1 MRGLD
6 DGMRGMNLQS
16 GGHRGRGGS
25 VAQGQYHGA
34 GDQRSE
40 GRGGPPPQ
48 ARAPPQGWD
57 AGRGGRLPP
66 ASRGGFSPNARGG
79 YGPSRGP
86 PAKQNIIRD
95 DRPQLDYQDQYYNY
109 GNSPEHQQEPSLGI
123 SRAQTMPASIQ
134 QQQQQPQYKAYNP
147 AQYKAPAA
155 ATAGQAA
162 AHGNE
167 QAPQP
172 RNPRES
178 IGDILDAYGDA
189 GEYYNQNQGDGYG
202 NHGGYGNGNHYEYYN
217 NQQPNHSEPPVP
229 RNNYPR
235 PQGAGTPAPGQQYP
249 PPASDYGYDNQSQ
262 YAGSQHAGSVYAGS
276 QYAGSQIGVYDGPA
290 EMAGDVPPMP
300 MNGAYPPRTQASLP
314 PQMSSNMGP
323 IPGHN
328 PGILPPHLQQT
339 HPMAA
344 RVASPDPRSLPQV
357 VPTPPGSLPPTRR
370 PSVQS
375 NAGLIPVYSNTSTSS
390 NPDSPLRSNPDGL
403 PAHPPP
409 VRPGLVPEAGARPV
423 PVRQYSQD
431 RPDSQNLAPITD
443 GPVTTQELAR
453 LQNEARINPSDQK
466 LQLLL
471 AKKMVE
477 AASVLASEGG
487 RADVK
492 TTRKN
497 RENYIFDAHK
507 IVKRLTS
514 GSHPYPDALFYL
526 AQCYG
531 EGALGLQPDHERAFN
546 LYQSAAKS
554 NHGPSCY
561 RVAVC
566 SELGAGIRK
575 DPNRAMTWYKKAAS
589 LGETPAM
596 FKLGMILLKGLLG
609 QPRNPREGLTWLK
622 RAADKA
628 DTENQ
633 HALHELGLLY
643 SGAAGGAGGTSGS
656 DRDRDVIIPDI
667 DYARSLFLQAAD
679 LGYPASQ
686 FKMGCAYEYGLL
698 GCGIDPRK
706 SIAWYSKAAVK
717 GNHEA
722 QLALSGWYLT
732 GAEGIL
738 QQSDTEAYLWARKA
752 AERGLAKAEF
762 ALGYYTEVGIGVRGD
777 LEEAKRWYYKA
788 ASQQHPKAQARLQEL
803 KQGGAKVQ
811 KSRERLSRSNVNR
824 GGKDEGDCVVM

>member
-1 MRGLD
+1 GYH
-6 DGMRGMNLQS
+6 
-16 GGHRGRGGS
+16 GGPQRGRGGLYR
-25 VAQGQYHGA
+25 GGA
-34 GDQRSE
+34 GDPRFD

-48 ARAPPQGWD
+48 SRAPPPGWD
-57 AGRGGRLPP
+57 
-66 ASRGGFSPNARGG
+66 ASRGGRPPPSRGGGFPPNTRGG

-86 PAKQNIIRD
+86 PVRQNTIRD
-95 DRPQLDYQDQYYNY
+95 ERPPQDYQDQYYDY
-109 GNSPEHQQEPSLGI
+109 GNSPEQQQEPSQGI

-134 QQQQQPQYKAYNP
+134 HQQQQQSQYKAYNP

-155 ATAGQAA
+155 APAGQ
-162 AHGNE
+162 G
-167 QAPQP
+167 QAPYANDQAAQP
-172 RNPRES
+172 RNPRGS
-178 IGDILDAYGDA
+178 IGDILDAYGDE
-189 GEYYNQNQGDGYG
+189 GEYYDQHQGDGYG
-202 NHGGYGNGNHYEYYN
+202 NQGGSGVHGVHGNGIHYDYYN
-217 NQQPNHSEPPVP
+217 SQQPGHSEPPMP

-235 PQGAGTPAPGQQYP
+235 PQGAGTPAQGQQYP

-262 YAGSQHAGSVYAGS
+262 YAGSQHAGSGSGYVGS
-276 QYAGSQIGVYDGPA
+276 QYAGSQAGAYDGPA
-290 EMAGDVPPMP
+290 EMAADVPPMP
-300 MNGAYPPRTQASLP
+300 MNGAYPPRTQASMP
-314 PQMSSNMGP
+314 PQMSANM
-323 IPGHN
+323 
-328 PGILPPHLQQT
+328 
-339 HPMAA
+339 A

-357 VPTPPGSLPPTRR
+357 VPTPPGSMPPTRR

-375 NAGLIPVYSNTSTSS
+375 NAGLIPVYSNSSS
-390 NPDSPLRSNPDGL
+390 NPDSPMWSNPDGL
-403 PAHPPP
+403 PSHPPP
-409 VRPGLVPEAGARPV
+409 IRPGLVAEAGARPV

-431 RPDSQNLAPITD
+431 RPDSQNLAPVVD

-453 LQNEARINPSDQK
+453 LQNEARINPGDQK

-507 IVKRLTS
+507 IIKRLTNS
-514 GSHPYPDALFYL
+514 SHPYPDALFYL

-566 SELGAGIRK
+566 CELGAGIRK

-596 FKLGMILLKGLLG
+596 FKLGMILWKGLLG
-609 QPRNPREGLTWLK
+609 QQRNPREGLTWLK

-628 DTENQ
+628 DESNQ

-643 SGAAGGAGGTSGS
+643 SGDGN
-656 DRDRDVIIPDI
+656 DVIIPDLE
-667 DYARSLFLQAAD
+667 YAKSLFTKAAE

-686 FKMGCAYEYGLL
+686 FKMGCAFEYGLL
-698 GCGIDPRK
+698 GCQVDPRR

-717 GNHEA
+717 GDHEA

-732 GAEGIL
+732 GSEGII

-752 AERGLAKAEF
+752 AERGLAKAEY

-824 GGKDEGDCVVM
+824 GGKDEGDCVIM